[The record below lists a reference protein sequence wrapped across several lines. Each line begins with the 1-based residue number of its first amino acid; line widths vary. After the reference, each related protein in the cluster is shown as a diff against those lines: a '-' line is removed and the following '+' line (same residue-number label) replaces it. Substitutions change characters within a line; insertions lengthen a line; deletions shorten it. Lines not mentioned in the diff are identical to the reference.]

1 MQWLNHCVLWQI
13 FLVVVFVWA
22 PAPFVCLVCC
32 FSWRNASLAGGFAGR
47 LAGLCVVVVV
57 VICLHFQT
65 VLSLY
70 KVTFYRLCSC
80 KDRAT
85 VRHRPHS
92 RKKKTTLAA
101 TTLAK
106 RQGCPAGR
114 KYSPTVET
122 HASLFPTCRRHQR
135 SHFQLGHLAH
145 LASEDTKPLPPQF
158 QHLSQRPWCLV
169 LHPMKDLRLCLRL
182 LQDLW
187 GYLHE
192 DAVGAPE
199 PAAGELVVDEHRKSG
214 CPVSQRAF
222 CPAGLGGR
230 IPWCLVVYVLRLGSH
245 YGKHTT
251 RGASGIH
258 PQHNHTGIPDQWS
271 KGKSR

>member
-92 RKKKTTLAA
+92 RKKKLSAA
-101 TTLAK
+101 NLQLYRPLTGSSSVAVARTVTKGKVGDLK
-106 RQGCPAGR
+106 IRH
-114 KYSPTVET
+114 SPSSSDMNTVPGWRGENPV
-122 HASLFPTCRRHQR
+122 ATCRV
-135 SHFQLGHLAH
+135 SKTLLATCFWDLQLATVFPGI
-145 LASEDTKPLPPQF
+145 LPF
-158 QHLSQRPWCLV
+158 RYTC
-169 LHPMKDLRLCLRL
+169 
-182 LQDLW
+182 
-187 GYLHE
+187 
-192 DAVGAPE
+192 
-199 PAAGELVVDEHRKSG
+199 KS
-214 CPVSQRAF
+214 VAF
-222 CPAGLGGR
+222 
-230 IPWCLVVYVLRLGSH
+230 W
-245 YGKHTT
+245 
-251 RGASGIH
+251 
-258 PQHNHTGIPDQWS
+258 
-271 KGKSR
+271 